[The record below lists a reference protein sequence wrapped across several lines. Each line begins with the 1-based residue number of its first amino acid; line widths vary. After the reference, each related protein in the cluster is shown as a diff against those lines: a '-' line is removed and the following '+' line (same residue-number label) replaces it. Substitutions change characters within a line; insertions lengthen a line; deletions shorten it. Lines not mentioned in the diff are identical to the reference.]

1 MFKFLFLREQIER
14 KCSYCHSLKSLK
26 SVEIIVPLTT
36 LILYLNRFTYDEK
49 AKSTEKLHVPVSCPV
64 DLSLKNERLYALNAV
79 INHIG
84 DSLSSGHYNIIL
96 VDKIRNILVDDLKIR
111 YNAVFDDKIS
121 YVAVYNKTIN
131 RYF

>member
-1 MFKFLFLREQIER
+1 M
-14 KCSYCHSLKSLK
+14 
-26 SVEIIVPLTT
+26 
-36 LILYLNRFTYDEK
+36 
-49 AKSTEKLHVPVSCPV
+49 
-64 DLSLKNERLYALNAV
+64 NAV

-84 DSLSSGHYNIIL
+84 DSSSSGHYNIIL